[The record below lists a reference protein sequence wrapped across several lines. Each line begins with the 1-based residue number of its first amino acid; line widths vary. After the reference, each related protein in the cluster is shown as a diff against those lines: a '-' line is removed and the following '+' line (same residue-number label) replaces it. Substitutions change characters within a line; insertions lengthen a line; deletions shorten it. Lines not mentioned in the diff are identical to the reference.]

1 MGLGPSTKMTT
12 KFHMNCPVT
21 RCVLGEKGAD
31 CAGVL
36 VNGVSERYEDKRF
49 TAERTGELAAALGAD
64 GALVITDGWGNH
76 HIDFTGVIEALGRRG
91 IPAVGLS
98 YIGLQGRLVCTNPY
112 VGTLIDFN
120 KHASGYESC
129 IVGDNNLDDLDALKA
144 VKILLRQI
152 AKQGGAHRFS
162 LACPSAPIAQV
173 GQAGY
178 RVAQASMAG
187 QTAFSHHQLTVDAA
201 LADRARAVS
210 PYIEAVVI
218 RILTPFQRHVRVNS
232 NVDCLPV
239 AVKTAGPLGQ
249 GQTRILD
256 GLAVWVTAADSQ
268 GRQPHNIGSSEG
280 FLDERVI
287 FGQGGTPGKDDIL
300 LHIDVTLAP
309 GEADTDRG
317 IRAAHA
323 AADTVVQAIRQAVSV
338 TTDAPDRHRILTWQ
352 GRPGAP
358 RLVIVKIVS
367 ALGAMYDTALFPYQ
381 PAGFLGSRCLF
392 DGLQF
397 PVFLTPLQVL
407 DGAIH
412 SMV

>member
-12 KFHMNCPVT
+12 RHHMACPVT
-21 RCVLGEKGAD
+21 RCVLAAAEAD

-36 VNGVSERYEDKRF
+36 INGVSERYEDKRF
-49 TAERTGELAAALGAD
+49 TAERTGELVAALGAD

-76 HIDFTGVIEALGRRG
+76 HIDFTSVIEALGRRG

-120 KHASGYESC
+120 KQASGYESC
-129 IVGDNNLDDLDALKA
+129 IVGDNNLDGLDAWKA

-152 AKQGGAHRFS
+152 AKKGW
-162 LACPSAPIAQV
+162 APRSGPAGPCYQV
-173 GQAGY
+173 GQSLY
-178 RVAQASMAG
+178 DVAQASMAG
-187 QTAFSHHQLTVDAA
+187 QTAFSRQQLTVDTA
-201 LADRARAVS
+201 LTDRARAVS
-210 PYIEAVVI
+210 SCIEAVTA
-218 RILTPFQRHVRVNS
+218 RFLTPSRRHVRVNS
-232 NVDCLPV
+232 NLDCLPI
-239 AVKTAGPLGQ
+239 AVKTQGPLGQ
-249 GQTRILD
+249 GETRILSN
-256 GLAVWVTAADSQ
+256 LTAWVTAADSQ

-280 FLDERVI
+280 FLDERVV
-287 FGQGGTPGKDDIL
+287 FGQAGTPGPCDIL
-300 LHIDVTLAP
+300 FHIDVTLAP
-309 GEADTDRG
+309 EEADTVRG

-323 AADTVVQAIRQAVSV
+323 AADTLIQAVRQALAE
-338 TTDAPDRHRILTWQ
+338 TGEAPRRRRWLTWQ
-352 GRPGAP
+352 RRPEKP

-367 ALGAMYDTALFPYQ
+367 ALGAMYDTALFPNQ
-381 PAGFLGSRCLF
+381 PAGFLGSRCLL